1 MIVGTL
7 KQLHSAT
14 FFVGNL
20 LIVDV
25 NERKKFPCKRGVNKS
40 EIHRFRHTFAKNS
53 VLAGMDVFT
62 LMRVLQH
69 KDLQTTLEYV
79 KILNVDAKNAC
90 DTYNPQKI
98 FNVNNT
104 SIKVNKKK

>member
-1 MIVGTL
+1 M
-7 KQLHSAT
+7 
-14 FFVGNL
+14 
-20 LIVDV
+20 
-25 NERKKFPCKRGVNKS
+25 
-40 EIHRFRHTFAKNS
+40 FAKN
-53 VLAGMDVFT
+53 DIT
-62 LMRVLQH
+62 QY

-79 KILNVDAKNAC
+79 KILNVDAKNAW